1 MSKSEKIWISVLIVV
16 GLAIAAWIYW
26 PEDEVHDFVGVEVV
40 YTAPDESTGSYS
52 PFHVGYEWIS
62 TIGKDGNPS
71 LIDDSGNSAFENDD
85 YQKIM
90 DVSSPDNTRKF
101 PWGLG
106 LHNDV
111 IPNSA
116 ANEPLTLE
124 FEKKRS
130 APDNVTVYAFDETFA
145 YDDRLYTE
153 NATEVF
159 DLGGGKRTYTIENPT
174 PETSYWVKA
183 TWGEEYIVYLI
194 PITDLEIS
202 TLYDYS

>member
-1 MSKSEKIWISVLIVV
+1 MSKSEKIWIVVLIVI

-26 PEDEVHDFVGVEVV
+26 PEDEEHDFVGVEVV
-40 YTAPDESTGSYS
+40 YTASDESTGSYS
-52 PFHVGYEWIS
+52 PHYVGYEWIS
-62 TIGKDGNPS
+62 IIDKDG
-71 LIDDSGNSAFENDD
+71 G
-85 YQKIM
+85 M
-90 DVSSPDNTRKF
+90 DVSSPDNRRKF
-101 PWGLG
+101 PWELG

-124 FEKKRS
+124 FEKKRD
-130 APDNVTVYAFDETFA
+130 APDNVTVYAFDENFT
-145 YDDRLYTE
+145 YDERLHTE
-153 NATEVF
+153 NATDSF

-174 PETSYWVKA
+174 PETAYWVKA